1 MAKVL
6 WSLLRKTAF
15 KKKGN
20 LVSLDDHYPV
30 MKKLL
35 AGHKVNGILDA
46 GASNGRITGKFLKV
60 FPEAKAYA
68 FEPQPMYREGLT
80 ALAKQ
85 DTRISP
91 QFLALGEQK
100 GQLELQI
107 TESAGCTSL
116 FKPSERMQKMYP
128 DEAAVKE
135 TAMVDVVTIDDWRKQ
150 QGNPGIEV
158 MKFDIQGGELA
169 ALRGANNTLRESTLL
184 VYTEILFNP
193 LYEGGALYSEIDL
206 CLREAG
212 FMLYNMYKPKTDD
225 KGMLMWSNAI
235 FVHTQRL
242 GL

>member
-6 WSLLRKTAF
+6 WSLLRKTTF
-15 KKKGN
+15 KNKGN

-35 AGHKVNGILDA
+35 CDHTVNGILDA
-46 GASNGRITGKFLKV
+46 GASTGRITRKFLKA

-68 FEPQPMYREGLT
+68 FEPQPMYRDRLT
-80 ALAKQ
+80 ALSEK

-100 GQLELQI
+100 GNLELQI

-116 FKPSERMQKMYP
+116 FKPSGRMQEMYP
-128 DEAAVKE
+128 AEAAVKE
-135 TAMVDVVTIDDWRKQ
+135 TAMVDVVTIDEWRAE

-169 ALRGANNTLRESTLL
+169 ALRGAHKTLRESTLL

-193 LYEGGALYSEIDL
+193 LYEGGAVYSEIDL

-212 FMLYNMYKPKTDD
+212 FVLYNIYKPKTDD
-225 KGMLMWSNAI
+225 NGMLMWSNAI
-235 FVHTQRL
+235 FVHADRL

>member
-15 KKKGN
+15 KRKGN

-35 AGHKVNGILDA
+35 AGHQVNGILDA

-60 FPEAKAYA
+60 FPTAKAYA
-68 FEPQPMYREGLT
+68 FEPQPKYRDGLT
-80 ALAKQ
+80 ALSKQ
-85 DTRISP
+85 DTRINP
-91 QFLALGEQK
+91 QFFALGEQK
-100 GQLELQI
+100 SKLELQI

-116 FKPSERMQKMYP
+116 YKPSSRMQTMYP

-135 TAMVDVVTIDDWRKQ
+135 TAMVDVVTIDEWRAE

-158 MKFDIQGGELA
+158 MKFDIQGGELS
-169 ALRGANNTLRESTLL
+169 ALRGAQQTLRDSTLL

-212 FMLYNMYKPKTDD
+212 FMLYNLYKPKTDD
-225 KGMLMWSNAI
+225 NGMLMWSNAI
-235 FVHTQRL
+235 FVHAGRL

>member
-1 MAKVL
+1 MAKLL

-15 KKKGN
+15 KRKGN
-20 LVSLDDHYPV
+20 LVSLDDHYSV
-30 MKKLL
+30 MKNLL
-35 AGHKVNGILDA
+35 AGHQVNGILDA

-60 FPEAKAYA
+60 FPEATAYA
-68 FEPQPMYREGLT
+68 FEPQLMYRERLT
-80 ALAKQ
+80 QLAEQ
-85 DTRISP
+85 DKRIRP
-91 QFLALGEQK
+91 QFLALGDQQ
-100 GQLELQI
+100 GSLELQI

-116 FKPSERMQKMYP
+116 FKPSKRMQNMYP
-128 DEAAVKE
+128 EQAAVKE
-135 TAMVDVVTIDDWRKQ
+135 TAMVDVVTIDEWRTEK
-150 QGNPGIEV
+150 GNPNIEV

-169 ALRGANNTLRESTLL
+169 ALRGAHHTLRESTLL

-235 FVHTQRL
+235 FVHAERL

>member
-1 MAKVL
+1 MAKL
-6 WSLLRKTAF
+6 FQSLIRKTVF
-15 KKKGN
+15 KNKGN

-30 MKKLL
+30 MARLL
-35 AGHKVNGILDA
+35 KGKQVTGILDA
-46 GASNGRITGKFLKV
+46 GASTGRITGKFLKV
-60 FPEAKAYA
+60 FPQAKAYA
-68 FEPQPMYREGLT
+68 FEPQPMYREQLT
-80 ALAKQ
+80 ALAEK
-85 DTRISP
+85 DPRISP

-100 GQLELQI
+100 GSLELQI

-116 FKPSERMQKMYP
+116 FKPSARMQEMYP

-135 TAMVDVVTIDDWRKQ
+135 TAKVDVVAIDEWRAE

-169 ALRGANNTLRESTLL
+169 ALRGAQKTLRESTLL

-193 LYEGGALYSEIDL
+193 LYEGGAVYSEIDL

-212 FMLYNMYKPKTDD
+212 FMLYNLYKPKTDEN
-225 KGMLMWSNAI
+225 GMLMWSNAI
-235 FVHTQRL
+235 FVHAERL